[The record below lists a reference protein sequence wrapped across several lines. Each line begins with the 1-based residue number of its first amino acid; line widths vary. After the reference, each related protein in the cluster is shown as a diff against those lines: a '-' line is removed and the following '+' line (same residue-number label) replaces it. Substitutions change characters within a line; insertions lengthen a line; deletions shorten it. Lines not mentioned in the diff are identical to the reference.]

1 MKVSSVSRTG
11 LLVPFLLLVSFS
23 AACANSDYF
32 DPTPI
37 AVEGNAMV
45 YVYRPKA
52 TTPGLAKPYRM
63 SYPEIMANGES
74 RGFLKYNRYLP
85 IEVPPGEYEFL
96 VTGLT
101 REARWEPR
109 DLTYTLKTEPG
120 KSYFLR
126 LRVEYDTDKMSL
138 GSFKGQ
144 YIIDFH
150 QINETDAVYEIR
162 HTDIME

>member
-1 MKVSSVSRTG
+1 MTTRSP
-11 LLVPFLLLVSFS
+11 LPALFAFLLFSS
-23 AACANSDYF
+23 AACANRDYF

-37 AVEGNAMV
+37 AVDGNAMV
-45 YVYRPKA
+45 YLYRPKA
-52 TTPGLAKPYRM
+52 TTPGLAKPLRM
-63 SYPEIMANGES
+63 SYPEIMVNGES

-85 IEVPPGEYEFL
+85 VEVSPGEHEFL

-109 DLTYTLKTEPG
+109 DLSYKLKTEPG

-144 YIIDFH
+144 YIINFH
-150 QINETDAVYEIR
+150 PVSETDAVYEIR
-162 HTDIME
+162 HTDIMD